1 MTAASERLLTAL
13 ETEITNVS
21 KLEHVLARTR
31 VVLREHATRL
41 RLGEDAEIVMTGL
54 RFNVPAET
62 GLALLERV
70 DPFEEGKA
78 GFGRHVETQPRHHD
92 LRILAEA
99 QARRVLAQHDPGA
112 GQHMFE
118 LGNVGDLGLERGEQ
132 TLACRCHCRSPFIG
146 LPSKTYPTLW
156 PRYIYSA
163 SRLPA
168 TDSRI
173 TSFRSPPRSNY
184 ARTPGS

>member
-1 MTAASERLLTAL
+1 MTATSERLLTAL

-70 DPFEEGKA
+70 DPVLSP
-78 GFGRHVETQPRHHD
+78 GFVD
-92 LRILAEA
+92 
-99 QARRVLAQHDPGA
+99 GA
-112 GQHMFE
+112 DDD
-118 LGNVGDLGLERGEQ
+118 N
-132 TLACRCHCRSPFIG
+132 
-146 LPSKTYPTLW
+146 
-156 PRYIYSA
+156 
-163 SRLPA
+163 
-168 TDSRI
+168 
-173 TSFRSPPRSNY
+173 
-184 ARTPGS
+184 